1 VTHYHMAMSRSSG
14 VTVIHR
20 DVKPGNFLVNDK
32 WECKVTDFGIST
44 LQGTLTC
51 TRYVVD
57 VISQRERER
66 EREREQVLTMRY
78 LAPEVLLKGKYSYKA
93 DVYSFGI
100 TMYEL
105 FTSNPPYRL
114 DDGHGMFE
122 RVNMITNDCL
132 RPDLTGLPAVVQALL
147 SDCWA
152 HDPDARPG
160 MHEIIGRLERMRSV
174 ELPIAA
180 LCHSTPSMRSTARA
194 SSADDEIEIF
204 VVPSPKHLPPST
216 SVDESPLISS
226 SIEASVVTTQFDSA
240 SFQE

>member
-1 VTHYHMAMSRSSG
+1 MPNS
-14 VTVIHR
+14 TVI
-20 DVKPGNFLVNDK
+20 
-32 WECKVTDFGIST
+32 
-44 LQGTLTC
+44 GTP
-51 TRYVVD
+51 YYM
-57 VISQRERER
+57 S
-66 EREREQVLTMRY
+66 
-78 LAPEVLLKGKYSYKA
+78 PEVLLKGKYSYKA